1 MEFHIMAYI
10 HFYNSIIFV
19 QRSIFYNGCGLNG
32 SSDCGITVY
41 SLILIR
47 YRARIVYIFF
57 LITIVNANIQ
67 YSLQCNT
74 ILQPFCYLY
83 FPKQQFQQELICVPS
98 DEQFQNFK
106 RNTKQ
111 FKVKLCCNRQL
122 EHNFSF

>member
-10 HFYNSIIFV
+10 HFYNLANSPLQFNYLCSKQHINRVFYHDP
-19 QRSIFYNGCGLNG
+19 RSL
-32 SSDCGITVY
+32 T
-41 SLILIR
+41 LIR

-57 LITIVNANIQ
+57 FLITIVNANIQ
-67 YSLQCNT
+67 NSLQCNT

-122 EHNFSF
+122 EQNFSF

>member
-1 MEFHIMAYI
+1 MQDHTPA
-10 HFYNSIIFV
+10 
-19 QRSIFYNGCGLNG
+19 
-32 SSDCGITVY
+32 
-41 SLILIR
+41 
-47 YRARIVYIFF
+47 F
-57 LITIVNANIQ
+57 L
-67 YSLQCNT
+67 
-74 ILQPFCYLY
+74 LY